1 MELKEKKKRRKER
14 LLILILIPIIGFLIY
29 IESKSFN
36 PDFQLRITNTL
47 LFFILANLNI
57 ILLILFV
64 FLVTRNFVKLIA
76 ERKRGIVGSKIRTK
90 LVLLFVGLSLLPT
103 MVLFGV
109 AVKFVFSTFN
119 YWFNIKVEQAINQTL
134 EIGHIYYKQASDDLI
149 HYSKL
154 FQRGFVNNGELVFDN
169 VFLSKLRPKLDEYN
183 LDLLQVYNYK
193 LQPLVS
199 LTRKPVEQDLD
210 LKNDLA
216 EPLKT
221 RKPVTLVRS
230 LSYGD
235 LAYTITPLEK
245 DRLWGFLVIGRVI
258 PPHLVKKL
266 EAVRKSSA
274 DYKQLF
280 LFVNPLKWSLFIIFS
295 VITLLVIFV
304 ATWVG
309 FRIAKV
315 ITIPIQALAGATQEV
330 AKGNLDVN
338 VDVEASDEVKMLVD
352 SFNKMVTDLRM
363 AYRKL
368 QEQKLE
374 IEKRHKYTQTILE
387 NIRTGVISTS
397 ASGYIITVNPAVEE
411 ILGVKAGDLIGKPFQ
426 ALVELF
432 PEFRE
437 FSQAISDV
445 KIGERLEK
453 QIKLKIEGRILT
465 LVVSTTLL
473 KNKQGQSLGA
483 VFVFED
489 ITQLEKIQRMAA
501 WREVARRIAHE
512 IKNPLTPIQLSAQR
526 LRRRYLDQIQE
537 EPVFDECTQMI
548 VEQVEGLKKMVNEFS
563 NFAKLPEVNLT
574 LNNLTEV
581 IEEALVVYR
590 SAHLHITFEL
600 NQITPVPMFL
610 FDREQIKRTL
620 LNLLDNAVAS
630 IGDQEGRIEV
640 AISYESALKIVRIEV
655 KDTGHGIPD
664 ELKTRL
670 FEPYF
675 STKKSGTGL
684 GLTIVHTIISDHQ
697 GFIRVK
703 DNYPQGSIFVIELP
717 VRP

>member
-1 MELKEKKKRRKER
+1 MELKEKKKRKRET
-14 LLILILIPIIGFLIY
+14 LLIFILIPIIGFLIY

-36 PDFQLRITNTL
+36 PDFQLRITNTF

-76 ERKRGIVGSKIRTK
+76 ERKRGIVGSRIRTK

-109 AVKFVFSTFN
+109 AAKFVFSSFN

-149 HYSKL
+149 HYSRL
-154 FQRGFVNNGELVFDN
+154 FQRGFINNGELVFDN
-169 VFLSKLRPKLDEYN
+169 VSLSKLRPKLKEYN

-199 LTRKPVEQDLD
+199 LTRKPVEQNLD

-221 RKPVTLVRS
+221 REPVALVKS
-230 LSYGD
+230 LPYGD

-245 DRLWGFLVIGRVI
+245 GRLWGFLVVGRLI

-266 EAVRKSSA
+266 EAIRKNSE

-363 AYRKL
+363 AYGRL

-374 IEKRHKYTQTILE
+374 IERRHRYTKTILE

-411 ILGVKAGDLIGKPFQ
+411 ILGVKAGNLVGKPFQ
-426 ALVELF
+426 DLAEIF
-432 PEFRE
+432 PEFKE
-437 FSQAISDV
+437 FSQIISE
-445 KIGERLEK
+445 KLEK
-453 QIKLKIEGRILT
+453 QIKLKINGRLLT

-473 KNKQGQSLGA
+473 KDKQGQPLGA

-526 LRRRYLDQIQE
+526 LRRRYLNQFQGE
-537 EPVFDECTQMI
+537 SVFDECTQMI
-548 VEQVEGLKKMVNEFS
+548 VKQVEGLKKMVNEFS
-563 NFAKLPEVNLT
+563 NLARLPEVNLT
-574 LNNLTEV
+574 LNNLAEV
-581 IEEALVVYR
+581 IEEALAVYR

-600 NQITPVPMFL
+600 NQITSVPMFL
-610 FDREQIKRTL
+610 FDREQIKRAL

-630 IGDQEGRIEV
+630 IEDQGKIEV
-640 AISYESALKIVRIEV
+640 AISHDPAFKIVRIEV
-655 KDTGHGIPD
+655 KDTGQGIPD
-664 ELKTRL
+664 ELKPRL

-675 STKKSGTGL
+675 STKRSGTGL

-703 DNYPQGSIFVIELP
+703 DNYPQGSIFAIELP
-717 VRP
+717 LRS

>member
-36 PDFQLRITNTL
+36 PDFQLRITNTF

-76 ERKRGIVGSKIRTK
+76 ERKRGIVGSRIRTK

-109 AVKFVFSTFN
+109 AAKFVFSSFN

-154 FQRGFVNNGELVFDN
+154 FQRGFINNGELIFDN
-169 VFLSKLRPKLDEYN
+169 VSLSKLRPKLKEYN

-199 LTRKPVEQDLD
+199 LTRKPVEQNLD

-221 RKPVTLVRS
+221 REPVALVKS
-230 LSYGD
+230 LPYGD

-245 DRLWGFLVIGRVI
+245 GRLWGFLVVGRLI

-266 EAVRKSSA
+266 EAIRKNSE

-315 ITIPIQALAGATQEV
+315 ITIPIQALAGATQEI

-363 AYRKL
+363 AYGRL

-374 IEKRHKYTQTILE
+374 IERRHKYTKTILE

-411 ILGVKAGDLIGKPFQ
+411 ILGVKAGNLVGRPFQ
-426 ALVELF
+426 DLAEIF
-432 PEFRE
+432 PEFKE
-437 FSQAISDV
+437 FSQIISE
-445 KIGERLEK
+445 KLEK
-453 QIKLKIEGRILT
+453 QIKLKINGKLLT

-473 KNKQGQSLGA
+473 KDKQGQPLGA

-526 LRRRYLDQIQE
+526 LRRRYLNQFQGE
-537 EPVFDECTQMI
+537 SVFDECTQMI
-548 VEQVEGLKKMVNEFS
+548 VKQVEGLKKMVNEFS
-563 NFAKLPEVNLT
+563 NLARLPEVNLT
-574 LNNLTEV
+574 LNNLAEV
-581 IEEALVVYR
+581 IEEALAVYR

-600 NQITPVPMFL
+600 NQITSVPMFL
-610 FDREQIKRTL
+610 FDREQIKRAL

-630 IGDQEGRIEV
+630 IEDQGKIEV
-640 AISYESALKIVRIEV
+640 AISHDSAFKIVRIEV
-655 KDTGHGIPD
+655 KDTGQGIPD
-664 ELKTRL
+664 ELKPRL

-675 STKKSGTGL
+675 STKRSGTGL

-703 DNYPQGSIFVIELP
+703 NNYPQGSIFVIELP
-717 VRP
+717 LRS

>member
-1 MELKEKKKRRKER
+1 MELKEKKKRKRET
-14 LLILILIPIIGFLIY
+14 LLIFILIPIIGFLIY

-36 PDFQLRITNTL
+36 PDFQLRITNTF

-76 ERKRGIVGSKIRTK
+76 ERKRGIVGSRIRTK

-109 AVKFVFSTFN
+109 AAKFVFSSFN

-154 FQRGFVNNGELVFDN
+154 FQRGFINNGELVFDN
-169 VFLSKLRPKLDEYN
+169 VSLSKLRPKLKEYN

-199 LTRKPVEQDLD
+199 LTRKPVEQNLD

-221 RKPVTLVRS
+221 REPVALVKS
-230 LSYGD
+230 LPYGD

-245 DRLWGFLVIGRVI
+245 GRLWGFLVVGRLI

-266 EAVRKSSA
+266 EAIRKNSE

-363 AYRKL
+363 AYGRL

-374 IEKRHKYTQTILE
+374 IERRHRYTKTILE

-411 ILGVKAGDLIGKPFQ
+411 ILGIKAGNLVGRPFQ
-426 ALVELF
+426 DLAEIF
-432 PEFRE
+432 PEFKE
-437 FSQAISDV
+437 FSQIISE
-445 KIGERLEK
+445 KLEK
-453 QIKLKIEGRILT
+453 QIKLKINGRLLT

-473 KNKQGQSLGA
+473 KDKQGQPLGA

-501 WREVARRIAHE
+501 WREVAKRIAHE

-526 LRRRYLDQIQE
+526 LRRRYLTQFQG

-548 VEQVEGLKKMVNEFS
+548 VKQVEGLKKMVNEFS

-574 LNNLTEV
+574 LNNLAEV
-581 IEEALVVYR
+581 IEEALAVYR

-600 NQITPVPMFL
+600 NQITPVPKFL
-610 FDREQIKRTL
+610 FDREQIKRAL

-630 IGDQEGRIEV
+630 IENQGKVEV
-640 AISYESALKIVRIEV
+640 AISHDSFLKIARIEV

-717 VRP
+717 VRS

>member
-1 MELKEKKKRRKER
+1 MELKEKKKRKRET
-14 LLILILIPIIGFLIY
+14 LLIFILIPIIGFLIY

-36 PDFQLRITNTL
+36 PDFQLRITNTF

-76 ERKRGIVGSKIRTK
+76 ERKRGIVGSRIRTK

-109 AVKFVFSTFN
+109 AAKFVFSSFN

-154 FQRGFVNNGELVFDN
+154 FQRGFINNGELIFDN
-169 VFLSKLRPKLDEYN
+169 VSLSKLRPKLKEYN

-199 LTRKPVEQDLD
+199 LTRKPVEQNLD

-221 RKPVTLVRS
+221 REPVALVKS
-230 LSYGD
+230 LPYGD

-245 DRLWGFLVIGRVI
+245 GRLWGFLVVGRLI

-266 EAVRKSSA
+266 EAIRKNSE

-315 ITIPIQALAGATQEV
+315 ITIPIQALAGATQEI

-363 AYRKL
+363 AYGRL

-374 IEKRHKYTQTILE
+374 IERRHKYTKTILE

-411 ILGVKAGDLIGKPFQ
+411 ILGVKAGNLVGRPFQ
-426 ALVELF
+426 DLAEIF
-432 PEFRE
+432 PEFKE
-437 FSQAISDV
+437 FSQIISE
-445 KIGERLEK
+445 KLEK
-453 QIKLKIEGRILT
+453 QIKLKINGKLLT

-473 KNKQGQSLGA
+473 KDKQGQPLGA

-526 LRRRYLDQIQE
+526 LRRRYLNQFQGE
-537 EPVFDECTQMI
+537 SVFDECTQMI
-548 VEQVEGLKKMVNEFS
+548 VKQVEGLKKMVNEFS
-563 NFAKLPEVNLT
+563 NLARLPEVNLT
-574 LNNLTEV
+574 LNNLAEV
-581 IEEALVVYR
+581 IEEALAVYR

-600 NQITPVPMFL
+600 NQITSVPMFL
-610 FDREQIKRTL
+610 FDREQIKRAL

-630 IGDQEGRIEV
+630 IEDQGKIEV
-640 AISYESALKIVRIEV
+640 AISHDSAFKIVRIEV
-655 KDTGHGIPD
+655 KDTGQGIPD
-664 ELKTRL
+664 ELKPRL

-675 STKKSGTGL
+675 STKRSGTGL

-703 DNYPQGSIFVIELP
+703 DNYPQGSIFAIELP
-717 VRP
+717 LRS

>member
-1 MELKEKKKRRKER
+1 MELKEKKKRKRET
-14 LLILILIPIIGFLIY
+14 LLIFILIPIIGFLIY

-36 PDFQLRITNTL
+36 PDFQLRITNTF

-76 ERKRGIVGSKIRTK
+76 ERKRGIVGSRIRTK

-109 AVKFVFSTFN
+109 AAKFVFSSFN

-154 FQRGFVNNGELVFDN
+154 FQRSFVNNGELVFDN
-169 VFLSKLRPKLDEYN
+169 VSLSKLRPKLKEYN

-199 LTRKPVEQDLD
+199 LTRKPVEQNLD

-221 RKPVTLVRS
+221 REPVALVKS
-230 LSYGD
+230 LPYGD

-245 DRLWGFLVIGRVI
+245 GRLWGFLVVGRLI

-266 EAVRKSSA
+266 EAIRKNSE

-363 AYRKL
+363 AYGRL

-374 IEKRHKYTQTILE
+374 IERRHKYTKTILE

-411 ILGVKAGDLIGKPFQ
+411 ILGVKAGNLVGRPFQ
-426 ALVELF
+426 DLAEIF
-432 PEFRE
+432 PEFKE
-437 FSQAISDV
+437 FSQIISE
-445 KIGERLEK
+445 KLEK
-453 QIKLKIEGRILT
+453 QIKLKINGKLLT

-473 KNKQGQSLGA
+473 KDKQGQPLGA

-526 LRRRYLDQIQE
+526 LRRRYLNQFQGE
-537 EPVFDECTQMI
+537 SVFDECTQMI
-548 VEQVEGLKKMVNEFS
+548 VKQVEGLKKMVNEFS
-563 NFAKLPEVNLT
+563 NLARLPEVNLT
-574 LNNLTEV
+574 LNNLAEV
-581 IEEALVVYR
+581 IEEALAVYR

-600 NQITPVPMFL
+600 NQITSVPMFL
-610 FDREQIKRTL
+610 FDREQIKRAL

-630 IGDQEGRIEV
+630 IGDQGKIEV
-640 AISYESALKIVRIEV
+640 AISHDSAFKIVRIEV
-655 KDTGHGIPD
+655 KDTGQGIPD
-664 ELKTRL
+664 ELKPRL

-675 STKKSGTGL
+675 STKRSGTGL

-717 VRP
+717 LRS

>member
-1 MELKEKKKRRKER
+1 MELKEKKKRKRET
-14 LLILILIPIIGFLIY
+14 LLIFILIPIIGFLIY

-36 PDFQLRITNTL
+36 PDFQLRITNTF

-76 ERKRGIVGSKIRTK
+76 ERKRGIVGSRIRTK

-109 AVKFVFSTFN
+109 AAKFVFSSFN

-149 HYSKL
+149 HYSRL
-154 FQRGFVNNGELVFDN
+154 FQRGFINNGELVFDN
-169 VFLSKLRPKLDEYN
+169 VSLSKLRPKLKEYN

-199 LTRKPVEQDLD
+199 LTRKPVEQNLD

-221 RKPVTLVRS
+221 REPVALVKS
-230 LSYGD
+230 LPYGD

-245 DRLWGFLVIGRVI
+245 GRLWGFLVVGRLI

-266 EAVRKSSA
+266 EAIRKNSE

-338 VDVEASDEVKMLVD
+338 VEVEASDEVKMLVD

-363 AYRKL
+363 AYGRL

-374 IEKRHKYTQTILE
+374 IERRHKYTKTILE

-411 ILGVKAGDLIGKPFQ
+411 ILGVKAGNLVGRPFQ
-426 ALVELF
+426 DLAEIF
-432 PEFRE
+432 PEFKE
-437 FSQAISDV
+437 FSQIISE
-445 KIGERLEK
+445 KLEK
-453 QIKLKIEGRILT
+453 QIKLKINGKLLT

-473 KNKQGQSLGA
+473 KDKQGQPLGA

-526 LRRRYLDQIQE
+526 LRRRYLNQFQGE
-537 EPVFDECTQMI
+537 SVFDECTQMI
-548 VEQVEGLKKMVNEFS
+548 VKQVEGLKKMVNEFS
-563 NFAKLPEVNLT
+563 NLARLPEVNLT
-574 LNNLTEV
+574 LNNLAEV
-581 IEEALVVYR
+581 IEEALAVYR

-600 NQITPVPMFL
+600 NQITSVPMFL
-610 FDREQIKRTL
+610 FDREQIKRAL

-630 IGDQEGRIEV
+630 IEDQGKIEV
-640 AISYESALKIVRIEV
+640 AISHDSAFKIVRIEV
-655 KDTGHGIPD
+655 KDTGQGIPD
-664 ELKTRL
+664 ELKPRL

-675 STKKSGTGL
+675 STKRSGTGL

-703 DNYPQGSIFVIELP
+703 NNYPQGSIFVIELP
-717 VRP
+717 LRS

>member
-1 MELKEKKKRRKER
+1 MELKEKKKRKRET
-14 LLILILIPIIGFLIY
+14 LLIFILIPIIGFLIY

-36 PDFQLRITNTL
+36 PDFQLRITNTF

-76 ERKRGIVGSKIRTK
+76 ERKRGIVGSRIRTK

-109 AVKFVFSTFN
+109 AAKFVFSSFN

-149 HYSKL
+149 HYSRL
-154 FQRGFVNNGELVFDN
+154 FQRGFINNGELVFDN
-169 VFLSKLRPKLDEYN
+169 VSLSKLRPKLKEYN

-199 LTRKPVEQDLD
+199 LTRKPVEQNLD

-221 RKPVTLVRS
+221 REPVALVKS
-230 LSYGD
+230 LPYGD

-245 DRLWGFLVIGRVI
+245 GRLWGFLVVGRLI

-266 EAVRKSSA
+266 EAIRKNSE

-363 AYRKL
+363 AYGRL

-374 IEKRHKYTQTILE
+374 IERRHKYTKTILE

-411 ILGVKAGDLIGKPFQ
+411 ILGIKAGNLVGRPFQ
-426 ALVELF
+426 DLAEIF
-432 PEFRE
+432 PEFKE
-437 FSQAISDV
+437 FSQIISE
-445 KIGERLEK
+445 KLEK
-453 QIKLKIEGRILT
+453 QIKLKINGRLLT

-473 KNKQGQSLGA
+473 KDKQGQPLGA

-526 LRRRYLDQIQE
+526 LRRRYLNQFQGE
-537 EPVFDECTQMI
+537 SVFDECTQMI
-548 VEQVEGLKKMVNEFS
+548 VKQVEGLKKMVNEFS
-563 NFAKLPEVNLT
+563 NLARLPEVNLT
-574 LNNLTEV
+574 LNNLAEV
-581 IEEALVVYR
+581 IEEALAVYR

-600 NQITPVPMFL
+600 NQITSVPMFL
-610 FDREQIKRTL
+610 FDREQIKRAL

-630 IGDQEGRIEV
+630 IEDQGKIEV
-640 AISYESALKIVRIEV
+640 AISHDPAFKIVRIEV
-655 KDTGHGIPD
+655 KDTGQGIPD
-664 ELKTRL
+664 ELKPRL

-675 STKKSGTGL
+675 STKRSGTGL

-703 DNYPQGSIFVIELP
+703 DNYPQGSIFAIELP
-717 VRP
+717 LRS

>member
-1 MELKEKKKRRKER
+1 MELKEKKKRKRET
-14 LLILILIPIIGFLIY
+14 LLIFILIPIIGFLIY

-36 PDFQLRITNTL
+36 PDFQLRITNTF

-76 ERKRGIVGSKIRTK
+76 ERKRGIVGSRIRTK

-109 AVKFVFSTFN
+109 AAKFVFSSFN

-154 FQRGFVNNGELVFDN
+154 FQRGFINNGELIFDN
-169 VFLSKLRPKLDEYN
+169 VSLSKLRPKLKEYN

-199 LTRKPVEQDLD
+199 LTRKPVEQNLD

-221 RKPVTLVRS
+221 REPVALVKS
-230 LSYGD
+230 LPYGD

-245 DRLWGFLVIGRVI
+245 GRLWGFLVVGRLI

-266 EAVRKSSA
+266 EAIRKNSE

-315 ITIPIQALAGATQEV
+315 ITIPIQALAGATQEI

-363 AYRKL
+363 AYGRL

-374 IEKRHKYTQTILE
+374 IERRHKYTKTILE

-411 ILGVKAGDLIGKPFQ
+411 ILGVKAGNLVGRPFQ
-426 ALVELF
+426 DLAEIF
-432 PEFRE
+432 PEFKE
-437 FSQAISDV
+437 FSQIISE
-445 KIGERLEK
+445 KLEK
-453 QIKLKIEGRILT
+453 QIKLKINGKLLT

-473 KNKQGQSLGA
+473 KDKQGQPLGA

-526 LRRRYLDQIQE
+526 LRRRYLNQFQGE
-537 EPVFDECTQMI
+537 SVFDECTQMI
-548 VEQVEGLKKMVNEFS
+548 VKQVEGLKKMVNEFS
-563 NFAKLPEVNLT
+563 NLARLPEVNLT
-574 LNNLTEV
+574 LNNLAEV
-581 IEEALVVYR
+581 IEEALAVYR

-600 NQITPVPMFL
+600 NQITSVPMFL
-610 FDREQIKRTL
+610 FDREQIKRAL

-630 IGDQEGRIEV
+630 IGDQGKIEV
-640 AISYESALKIVRIEV
+640 AISHDSAFKIVRIEV
-655 KDTGHGIPD
+655 KDTGQGIPD
-664 ELKTRL
+664 ELKPRL

-675 STKKSGTGL
+675 STKRSGTGL

-703 DNYPQGSIFVIELP
+703 NNYPQGSIFVIELP
-717 VRP
+717 LRS

>member
-1 MELKEKKKRRKER
+1 MELKEKKKRKRET
-14 LLILILIPIIGFLIY
+14 LLIFILIPIIGFLIY

-36 PDFQLRITNTL
+36 PDFQLRITNTF

-76 ERKRGIVGSKIRTK
+76 ERKRGIVGSRIRTK

-109 AVKFVFSTFN
+109 AAKFVFSSFN

-154 FQRGFVNNGELVFDN
+154 FQRGFINDGELVFDN
-169 VFLSKLRPKLDEYN
+169 VSLSKLRPKLKEYN

-199 LTRKPVEQDLD
+199 LTRKPVEQNLD

-221 RKPVTLVRS
+221 REPVALVKS
-230 LSYGD
+230 LPYGD

-245 DRLWGFLVIGRVI
+245 GRLWGFLVVGRLI

-266 EAVRKSSA
+266 EAIRKNSE

-338 VDVEASDEVKMLVD
+338 VEVEASDEVKMLVD

-363 AYRKL
+363 AYGRL

-374 IEKRHKYTQTILE
+374 IERRHKYTKTILE

-411 ILGVKAGDLIGKPFQ
+411 ILGVKAGNLVGRPFQ
-426 ALVELF
+426 DLAEIF
-432 PEFRE
+432 PEFKE
-437 FSQAISDV
+437 FSQIISE
-445 KIGERLEK
+445 KLEK
-453 QIKLKIEGRILT
+453 QIKLKINGKLLT

-473 KNKQGQSLGA
+473 KDKQGQPLGA

-526 LRRRYLDQIQE
+526 LRRRYLNQFQGE
-537 EPVFDECTQMI
+537 SVFDECTQMI
-548 VEQVEGLKKMVNEFS
+548 VKQVEGLKKMVNEFS
-563 NFAKLPEVNLT
+563 NLARLPEVNLT
-574 LNNLTEV
+574 LNNLAEV
-581 IEEALVVYR
+581 IEEALAVYR

-600 NQITPVPMFL
+600 NQITSVPMFL
-610 FDREQIKRTL
+610 FDREQIKRAL

-630 IGDQEGRIEV
+630 IEDQGKIEV
-640 AISYESALKIVRIEV
+640 AISHDSAFKIVRIEV
-655 KDTGHGIPD
+655 KDTGQGIPD
-664 ELKTRL
+664 ELKPRL

-675 STKKSGTGL
+675 STKRSGTGL

-703 DNYPQGSIFVIELP
+703 NNYPQGSIFVIELP
-717 VRP
+717 LRS

>member
-1 MELKEKKKRRKER
+1 MELKEKKKRKRET
-14 LLILILIPIIGFLIY
+14 LLIFILIPIIGFLIY

-36 PDFQLRITNTL
+36 PDFQLRITNTF

-76 ERKRGIVGSKIRTK
+76 ERKRGIVGSRIRTK

-109 AVKFVFSTFN
+109 AAKFVFSSFN

-154 FQRGFVNNGELVFDN
+154 FQKGFINNGELIFDN
-169 VFLSKLRPKLDEYN
+169 VSLSKLRPKLKEYN

-199 LTRKPVEQDLD
+199 LTRKPVEQNLD

-221 RKPVTLVRS
+221 REPVALVKS
-230 LSYGD
+230 LPYGD

-245 DRLWGFLVIGRVI
+245 GRLWGFLVVGRLI

-266 EAVRKSSA
+266 EAIRKNSE

-338 VDVEASDEVKMLVD
+338 VEVEASDEVKMLVD

-363 AYRKL
+363 AYGRL

-374 IEKRHKYTQTILE
+374 IERRHRYTKTILE

-411 ILGVKAGDLIGKPFQ
+411 ILGVKAGNLVGRPFQ
-426 ALVELF
+426 DLAEIF
-432 PEFRE
+432 PEFKE
-437 FSQAISDV
+437 FSQIISE
-445 KIGERLEK
+445 KLEK
-453 QIKLKIEGRILT
+453 QIKLKINGKLLT

-473 KNKQGQSLGA
+473 KDKQGQPLGA

-526 LRRRYLDQIQE
+526 LRRRYLNQFQGE
-537 EPVFDECTQMI
+537 SVFDECTQMI
-548 VEQVEGLKKMVNEFS
+548 VKQVEGLKKMVNEFS
-563 NFAKLPEVNLT
+563 NLARLPEVNLT
-574 LNNLTEV
+574 LNNLAEV
-581 IEEALVVYR
+581 IEEALAVYR

-600 NQITPVPMFL
+600 NQITSVPMFL
-610 FDREQIKRTL
+610 FDREQIKRAL

-630 IGDQEGRIEV
+630 IGDQGKIEV
-640 AISYESALKIVRIEV
+640 AISHDSAFKIVRIEV
-655 KDTGHGIPD
+655 KDTGQGIPD
-664 ELKTRL
+664 ELKPRL

-675 STKKSGTGL
+675 STKRSGTGL

-703 DNYPQGSIFVIELP
+703 NNYPQGSIFVIELP
-717 VRP
+717 LRS

>member
-235 LAYTITPLEK
+235 LAYIITPLE
-245 DRLWGFLVIGRVI
+245 
-258 PPHLVKKL
+258 
-266 EAVRKSSA
+266 
-274 DYKQLF
+274 
-280 LFVNPLKWSLFIIFS
+280 
-295 VITLLVIFV
+295 
-304 ATWVG
+304 
-309 FRIAKV
+309 
-315 ITIPIQALAGATQEV
+315 
-330 AKGNLDVN
+330 
-338 VDVEASDEVKMLVD
+338 
-352 SFNKMVTDLRM
+352 
-363 AYRKL
+363 
-368 QEQKLE
+368 
-374 IEKRHKYTQTILE
+374 
-387 NIRTGVISTS
+387 
-397 ASGYIITVNPAVEE
+397 
-411 ILGVKAGDLIGKPFQ
+411 
-426 ALVELF
+426 
-432 PEFRE
+432 
-437 FSQAISDV
+437 
-445 KIGERLEK
+445 
-453 QIKLKIEGRILT
+453 
-465 LVVSTTLL
+465 
-473 KNKQGQSLGA
+473 
-483 VFVFED
+483 
-489 ITQLEKIQRMAA
+489 
-501 WREVARRIAHE
+501 
-512 IKNPLTPIQLSAQR
+512 
-526 LRRRYLDQIQE
+526 
-537 EPVFDECTQMI
+537 
-548 VEQVEGLKKMVNEFS
+548 
-563 NFAKLPEVNLT
+563 
-574 LNNLTEV
+574 
-581 IEEALVVYR
+581 
-590 SAHLHITFEL
+590 
-600 NQITPVPMFL
+600 
-610 FDREQIKRTL
+610 
-620 LNLLDNAVAS
+620 
-630 IGDQEGRIEV
+630 
-640 AISYESALKIVRIEV
+640 
-655 KDTGHGIPD
+655 
-664 ELKTRL
+664 
-670 FEPYF
+670 
-675 STKKSGTGL
+675 
-684 GLTIVHTIISDHQ
+684 
-697 GFIRVK
+697 
-703 DNYPQGSIFVIELP
+703 
-717 VRP
+717 

>member
-1 MELKEKKKRRKER
+1 MELKEKKKRKRET
-14 LLILILIPIIGFLIY
+14 LLIFILIPIIGFLIY

-36 PDFQLRITNTL
+36 PDFQLRITNTF

-76 ERKRGIVGSKIRTK
+76 ERKRGIVGSRIRTK

-109 AVKFVFSTFN
+109 AAKFVFSSFN

-154 FQRGFVNNGELVFDN
+154 FQRGFINNGELVFDN
-169 VFLSKLRPKLDEYN
+169 VSLSKLRPKLKEYN

-199 LTRKPVEQDLD
+199 LTRKPVEQNLD

-221 RKPVTLVRS
+221 REPVALVKS
-230 LSYGD
+230 LPYGD

-245 DRLWGFLVIGRVI
+245 GRLWGFLVVGRLI

-266 EAVRKSSA
+266 EAIRKNSE

-338 VDVEASDEVKMLVD
+338 VEVEASDEVKMLVD

-363 AYRKL
+363 AYGRL

-374 IEKRHKYTQTILE
+374 IERRHKYTKTILE

-411 ILGVKAGDLIGKPFQ
+411 ILGVKAGNLVGRPFQ
-426 ALVELF
+426 DLAEIF
-432 PEFRE
+432 PEFKE
-437 FSQAISDV
+437 FSQIISE
-445 KIGERLEK
+445 KLEK
-453 QIKLKIEGRILT
+453 QIKLKINGKLLT

-473 KNKQGQSLGA
+473 KDKQGQPLGA

-526 LRRRYLDQIQE
+526 LRRRYLNQFQGE
-537 EPVFDECTQMI
+537 SVFDECTQMI
-548 VEQVEGLKKMVNEFS
+548 VKQVEGLKKMVNEFS
-563 NFAKLPEVNLT
+563 NLARLPEVNLT
-574 LNNLTEV
+574 LNNLAEV
-581 IEEALVVYR
+581 IEEALAVYR

-600 NQITPVPMFL
+600 NQITSVPMFL
-610 FDREQIKRTL
+610 FDREQIKRAL

-630 IGDQEGRIEV
+630 IGDQGKIEV
-640 AISYESALKIVRIEV
+640 AISHDSAFKIVRIEV
-655 KDTGHGIPD
+655 KDTGQGIPD
-664 ELKTRL
+664 ELKPRL

-675 STKKSGTGL
+675 STKRSGTGL

-717 VRP
+717 LRS

>member
-1 MELKEKKKRRKER
+1 MELKEKKKRKRET
-14 LLILILIPIIGFLIY
+14 LLIFILIPIIGFLIY

-36 PDFQLRITNTL
+36 PDFQLRITNTF

-76 ERKRGIVGSKIRTK
+76 ERKRGIVGSRIRTK

-109 AVKFVFSTFN
+109 AAKFVFSSFN

-154 FQRGFVNNGELVFDN
+154 FQRGFINNGELVFDN
-169 VFLSKLRPKLDEYN
+169 VSLSKLRPKLKEYN

-199 LTRKPVEQDLD
+199 LTRKPVEQNLD

-221 RKPVTLVRS
+221 REPVALVKS
-230 LSYGD
+230 LPYGD

-245 DRLWGFLVIGRVI
+245 GRLWGFLVVGRLI

-266 EAVRKSSA
+266 EAIRKNSE

-338 VDVEASDEVKMLVD
+338 VEVEASDEVKMLVD

-363 AYRKL
+363 AYGRL

-374 IEKRHKYTQTILE
+374 IERRHRYTKTILE

-411 ILGVKAGDLIGKPFQ
+411 ILGVKAGNLVGRPFQ
-426 ALVELF
+426 DLAEIF
-432 PEFRE
+432 PEFKE
-437 FSQAISDV
+437 FSQIISE
-445 KIGERLEK
+445 KLEK
-453 QIKLKIEGRILT
+453 QIKLKINGKLLT

-473 KNKQGQSLGA
+473 KDKQGQPLGA

-526 LRRRYLDQIQE
+526 LRRRYLNQFQGE
-537 EPVFDECTQMI
+537 SVFDECTQMI
-548 VEQVEGLKKMVNEFS
+548 VKQVEGLKKMVNEFS
-563 NFAKLPEVNLT
+563 NLARLPEVNLT
-574 LNNLTEV
+574 LNNLAEV
-581 IEEALVVYR
+581 IEEALAVYR

-600 NQITPVPMFL
+600 NQITSVPMFL
-610 FDREQIKRTL
+610 FDREQIKRAL

-630 IGDQEGRIEV
+630 IEDQGKIEV
-640 AISYESALKIVRIEV
+640 AISHDSAFKIVRIEV
-655 KDTGHGIPD
+655 KDTGQGIPD
-664 ELKTRL
+664 ELKPRL

-675 STKKSGTGL
+675 STKRSGTGL

-703 DNYPQGSIFVIELP
+703 DNYPQGSIFAIELP
-717 VRP
+717 LRS

>member
-1 MELKEKKKRRKER
+1 MELKEKKKRKRET
-14 LLILILIPIIGFLIY
+14 LLIFILIPIIGFLIY

-36 PDFQLRITNTL
+36 PDFQLRITNTF

-76 ERKRGIVGSKIRTK
+76 ERKRGIVGSRIRTK

-109 AVKFVFSTFN
+109 AAKFVFSSFN

-154 FQRGFVNNGELVFDN
+154 FQRGFINDGELVFDN
-169 VFLSKLRPKLDEYN
+169 VSLSKLRPKLKEYN

-199 LTRKPVEQDLD
+199 LTRKPVEQNLD

-221 RKPVTLVRS
+221 REPVALVKS
-230 LSYGD
+230 LPYGD

-245 DRLWGFLVIGRVI
+245 GRLWGFLVVGRLI

-266 EAVRKSSA
+266 EAIRKNSE

-338 VDVEASDEVKMLVD
+338 VEVEASDEVKMLVD

-363 AYRKL
+363 AYGRL

-374 IEKRHKYTQTILE
+374 IERRHKYTKTILE

-411 ILGVKAGDLIGKPFQ
+411 ILGVKAGNLVGRPFQ
-426 ALVELF
+426 DLAEIF
-432 PEFRE
+432 PEFKE
-437 FSQAISDV
+437 FSQIISE
-445 KIGERLEK
+445 KLEK
-453 QIKLKIEGRILT
+453 QIKLKINGKLLT

-473 KNKQGQSLGA
+473 KDKQGQPLGA

-526 LRRRYLDQIQE
+526 LRRRYLNQFQGE
-537 EPVFDECTQMI
+537 SVFDECTQMI
-548 VEQVEGLKKMVNEFS
+548 VKQVEGLKKMVNEFS
-563 NFAKLPEVNLT
+563 NLARLPEVNLT
-574 LNNLTEV
+574 LNNLAEV
-581 IEEALVVYR
+581 IEEALAVYR

-600 NQITPVPMFL
+600 NQITSVPMFL
-610 FDREQIKRTL
+610 FDREQIKRAL

-630 IGDQEGRIEV
+630 IGDQGKIEV
-640 AISYESALKIVRIEV
+640 AISHDSAFKIVRIEV
-655 KDTGHGIPD
+655 KDTGQGIPD
-664 ELKTRL
+664 ELKPRL

-675 STKKSGTGL
+675 STKRSGTGL

-703 DNYPQGSIFVIELP
+703 NNYPQGSIFVIELP
-717 VRP
+717 LRS

>member
-1 MELKEKKKRRKER
+1 MELKEKKKRKRET
-14 LLILILIPIIGFLIY
+14 LLIFILIPIIGFLIY

-36 PDFQLRITNTL
+36 PDFQLRITNTF

-76 ERKRGIVGSKIRTK
+76 ERKRGIVGSRIRTK

-109 AVKFVFSTFN
+109 AAKFVFSSFN

-154 FQRGFVNNGELVFDN
+154 FQRGFINNGELVFDN
-169 VFLSKLRPKLDEYN
+169 VSLSKLRPKLKEYN

-199 LTRKPVEQDLD
+199 LTRKPVEQNLD

-221 RKPVTLVRS
+221 REPVALVKS
-230 LSYGD
+230 LPYGD

-245 DRLWGFLVIGRVI
+245 GRLWGFLVVGRLI

-266 EAVRKSSA
+266 EAIRKNSE

-338 VDVEASDEVKMLVD
+338 VEVEASDEVKMLVD

-363 AYRKL
+363 AYGRL

-374 IEKRHKYTQTILE
+374 IERRHKYTKTILE

-411 ILGVKAGDLIGKPFQ
+411 ILGVKAGNLVGRPFQ
-426 ALVELF
+426 DLAEIF
-432 PEFRE
+432 PEFKE
-437 FSQAISDV
+437 FSQIISE
-445 KIGERLEK
+445 KLEK
-453 QIKLKIEGRILT
+453 QIKLKINGKLLT

-473 KNKQGQSLGA
+473 KDKQGQPLGA

-526 LRRRYLDQIQE
+526 LRRRYLNQFQGE
-537 EPVFDECTQMI
+537 SVFDECTQMI
-548 VEQVEGLKKMVNEFS
+548 VKQVEGLKKMVNEFS
-563 NFAKLPEVNLT
+563 NLARLPEVNLT
-574 LNNLTEV
+574 LNNLAEV
-581 IEEALVVYR
+581 IEEALAVYR

-600 NQITPVPMFL
+600 NQITSVPKFL
-610 FDREQIKRTL
+610 FDREQIKRAL

-630 IGDQEGRIEV
+630 IGDQGKIEV
-640 AISYESALKIVRIEV
+640 AISHDSAFKIVRIEV
-655 KDTGHGIPD
+655 KDTGQGIPD
-664 ELKTRL
+664 ELKPRL

-675 STKKSGTGL
+675 STKRSGTGL

-717 VRP
+717 LRS

>member
-1 MELKEKKKRRKER
+1 MELKEKKKRKRET
-14 LLILILIPIIGFLIY
+14 LLIFILIPIIGFLIY

-36 PDFQLRITNTL
+36 PDFQLRITNTF

-76 ERKRGIVGSKIRTK
+76 ERKRGIVGSRIRTK

-109 AVKFVFSTFN
+109 AAKFVFSSFN

-154 FQRGFVNNGELVFDN
+154 FQKGFINNGELVFDN
-169 VFLSKLRPKLDEYN
+169 VSLSKLRPKLKEYN

-199 LTRKPVEQDLD
+199 LTRKPVEQNLD

-221 RKPVTLVRS
+221 REPVALVKS
-230 LSYGD
+230 LPYGD

-245 DRLWGFLVIGRVI
+245 GRLWGFLVVGRLI

-266 EAVRKSSA
+266 EAIRKNSE

-338 VDVEASDEVKMLVD
+338 VEVEASDEVKMLVD

-363 AYRKL
+363 AYGRL

-374 IEKRHKYTQTILE
+374 IERRHKYTKTILE

-411 ILGVKAGDLIGKPFQ
+411 ILGVKTGNLVGRPFQ
-426 ALVELF
+426 DLAEIF
-432 PEFRE
+432 PEFKE
-437 FSQAISDV
+437 FSQIISE
-445 KIGERLEK
+445 KLEK
-453 QIKLKIEGRILT
+453 QIKLKINGKLLT

-473 KNKQGQSLGA
+473 KDKQGQPLGA

-526 LRRRYLDQIQE
+526 LRRRYLNQFQGE
-537 EPVFDECTQMI
+537 SVFDECTQMI
-548 VEQVEGLKKMVNEFS
+548 VKQVEGLKKMVNEFS
-563 NFAKLPEVNLT
+563 NLARLPEVNLT
-574 LNNLTEV
+574 LNNLAEV
-581 IEEALVVYR
+581 IEEALAVYR

-600 NQITPVPMFL
+600 NQITSVPKFL
-610 FDREQIKRTL
+610 FDREQIKRAL

-630 IGDQEGRIEV
+630 IEDQGKIEV
-640 AISYESALKIVRIEV
+640 AISHDSAFKIVRIEV
-655 KDTGHGIPD
+655 KDTGQGIPD
-664 ELKTRL
+664 ELKPRL

-675 STKKSGTGL
+675 STKRSGTGL

-703 DNYPQGSIFVIELP
+703 NNYPQGSIFVIELP
-717 VRP
+717 LRS

>member
-1 MELKEKKKRRKER
+1 MELKEKKKRKRET
-14 LLILILIPIIGFLIY
+14 LLIFILIPIIGFLIY

-36 PDFQLRITNTL
+36 PDFQLRITNTF

-76 ERKRGIVGSKIRTK
+76 ERKRGIVGSRIRTK

-109 AVKFVFSTFN
+109 AAKFVFSSFN

-154 FQRGFVNNGELVFDN
+154 FQRGFINNGELVFDN
-169 VFLSKLRPKLDEYN
+169 VSLSKLRPKLKEYN

-199 LTRKPVEQDLD
+199 LTRKPVEQNLD

-221 RKPVTLVRS
+221 REPVALVKS
-230 LSYGD
+230 LPYGD

-245 DRLWGFLVIGRVI
+245 GRLWGFLVVGRLI

-266 EAVRKSSA
+266 EAIRKNSE

-363 AYRKL
+363 AYGRL

-374 IEKRHKYTQTILE
+374 IERRHKYTKTILE

-411 ILGVKAGDLIGKPFQ
+411 ILGVKAGNLVGRPFQ
-426 ALVELF
+426 DLAEIF
-432 PEFRE
+432 PEFKE
-437 FSQAISDV
+437 FSQIISE
-445 KIGERLEK
+445 KLEK
-453 QIKLKIEGRILT
+453 QIKLKINGKLLT

-473 KNKQGQSLGA
+473 KDKQGQPLGA

-526 LRRRYLDQIQE
+526 LRRRYLNQFQGE
-537 EPVFDECTQMI
+537 SVFDECTQMI
-548 VEQVEGLKKMVNEFS
+548 VKQVEGLKKMVNEFS
-563 NFAKLPEVNLT
+563 NLARLPEVNLT
-574 LNNLTEV
+574 LNNLAEV
-581 IEEALVVYR
+581 IEEALAVYR

-600 NQITPVPMFL
+600 NQITSVPMFL
-610 FDREQIKRTL
+610 FDREQIKRAL

-630 IGDQEGRIEV
+630 IEDQGKIEV
-640 AISYESALKIVRIEV
+640 AISHDSAFKIVRIEV
-655 KDTGHGIPD
+655 KDTGQGIPD
-664 ELKTRL
+664 ELKPRL

-675 STKKSGTGL
+675 STKRSGTGL

-703 DNYPQGSIFVIELP
+703 DNYPQGSIFAIELP
-717 VRP
+717 LRS

>member
-1 MELKEKKKRRKER
+1 MELKEKKKRKRET
-14 LLILILIPIIGFLIY
+14 LLIFILIPIIGFLIY

-36 PDFQLRITNTL
+36 PDFQLRITNTF

-76 ERKRGIVGSKIRTK
+76 ERKRGIVGSRIRTK

-109 AVKFVFSTFN
+109 AAKFVFSSFN

-154 FQRGFVNNGELVFDN
+154 FQRGFINNGELVFDN
-169 VFLSKLRPKLDEYN
+169 VSLSKLRPKLKEYN

-199 LTRKPVEQDLD
+199 LTRKPVEQNLD

-221 RKPVTLVRS
+221 REPVALVKS
-230 LSYGD
+230 LPYGD

-245 DRLWGFLVIGRVI
+245 GRLWGFLVVGRLI

-266 EAVRKSSA
+266 EAIRKNSE

-338 VDVEASDEVKMLVD
+338 VEVEASDEVKMLVD

-363 AYRKL
+363 AYGRL

-374 IEKRHKYTQTILE
+374 IERRHKYTKTILE

-411 ILGVKAGDLIGKPFQ
+411 ILGVKAGNLVGRPFQ
-426 ALVELF
+426 DLAEIF
-432 PEFRE
+432 PEFKE
-437 FSQAISDV
+437 FSQIISE
-445 KIGERLEK
+445 KLEK
-453 QIKLKIEGRILT
+453 QIKLKINGKLLT

-473 KNKQGQSLGA
+473 KDKQGQPLGA

-526 LRRRYLDQIQE
+526 LRRRYLNQFQGE
-537 EPVFDECTQMI
+537 SVFDECTQMI
-548 VEQVEGLKKMVNEFS
+548 VKQVEGLKKMVNEFS
-563 NFAKLPEVNLT
+563 NLARLPEVNLT
-574 LNNLTEV
+574 LNNLAEV
-581 IEEALVVYR
+581 IEEALAVYR

-600 NQITPVPMFL
+600 NQITSVPMFL
-610 FDREQIKRTL
+610 FDREQIKRAL

-630 IGDQEGRIEV
+630 IGDQGKIEV
-640 AISYESALKIVRIEV
+640 AISHDSAFKIVRIEV
-655 KDTGHGIPD
+655 KDTGQGIPD
-664 ELKTRL
+664 ELKPRL

-675 STKKSGTGL
+675 STKRSGTGL

-703 DNYPQGSIFVIELP
+703 NNYPQGSIFVIELP
-717 VRP
+717 LRS

>member
-1 MELKEKKKRRKER
+1 MELKEKKKRKRET
-14 LLILILIPIIGFLIY
+14 LLIFILIPIIGFLIY

-36 PDFQLRITNTL
+36 PDFQLRITNTF

-76 ERKRGIVGSKIRTK
+76 ERKRGIVGSRIRTK

-109 AVKFVFSTFN
+109 AAKFVFSSFN

-154 FQRGFVNNGELVFDN
+154 FQRGFINNGELIFDN
-169 VFLSKLRPKLDEYN
+169 VFLSKLRPKLKEYN

-199 LTRKPVEQDLD
+199 LTRKPVEQNLD

-221 RKPVTLVRS
+221 REPVALVKS
-230 LSYGD
+230 LPYGD

-245 DRLWGFLVIGRVI
+245 GRLWGFLVVGRLI

-266 EAVRKSSA
+266 EAIRKNSE

-363 AYRKL
+363 AYGRL

-374 IEKRHKYTQTILE
+374 IERRHKYTKTILE

-411 ILGVKAGDLIGKPFQ
+411 ILGVKAGNLVGRPFQ
-426 ALVELF
+426 DLAEIF
-432 PEFRE
+432 PEFKE
-437 FSQAISDV
+437 FSQIISE
-445 KIGERLEK
+445 KLEK
-453 QIKLKIEGRILT
+453 QIKLKINGRLLT

-473 KNKQGQSLGA
+473 KDKQGQPLGA

-526 LRRRYLDQIQE
+526 LRRRYLNQFQGE
-537 EPVFDECTQMI
+537 SVFDECTQMI
-548 VEQVEGLKKMVNEFS
+548 VKQVEGLKKMVNEFS
-563 NFAKLPEVNLT
+563 NLARLPEVNLT
-574 LNNLTEV
+574 LNNLAEV
-581 IEEALVVYR
+581 IEEALAVYR

-600 NQITPVPMFL
+600 NQITSVPMFL
-610 FDREQIKRTL
+610 FDREQIKRAL

-630 IGDQEGRIEV
+630 IEDQGKIEV
-640 AISYESALKIVRIEV
+640 AISHDPAFKIVRIEV
-655 KDTGHGIPD
+655 KDTGQGIPD
-664 ELKTRL
+664 ELKPRL

-675 STKKSGTGL
+675 STKRSGTGL

-703 DNYPQGSIFVIELP
+703 DNYPQGSIFAIELP
-717 VRP
+717 LRS

>member
-1 MELKEKKKRRKER
+1 MSIKMELKEKKKRKRET
-14 LLILILIPIIGFLIY
+14 LLIFILIPIIGFLIY

-36 PDFQLRITNTL
+36 PDFQLRITNTF

-76 ERKRGIVGSKIRTK
+76 ERKRGIVGSRIRTK

-109 AVKFVFSTFN
+109 AAKFVFSSFN

-154 FQRGFVNNGELVFDN
+154 FQRGFINNGELVFDN
-169 VFLSKLRPKLDEYN
+169 VSLSKLRPKLKEYN

-199 LTRKPVEQDLD
+199 LTRKPVEQNLD

-221 RKPVTLVRS
+221 REPVALVKS
-230 LSYGD
+230 LPYGD

-245 DRLWGFLVIGRVI
+245 GRLWGFLVVGRLI

-266 EAVRKSSA
+266 EAIRKNSE

-338 VDVEASDEVKMLVD
+338 VEVEASDEVKMLVD

-363 AYRKL
+363 AYGRL

-374 IEKRHKYTQTILE
+374 IERRHKYTKTILE

-411 ILGVKAGDLIGKPFQ
+411 ILGVKAGNLVGRPFQ
-426 ALVELF
+426 DLAEIF
-432 PEFRE
+432 PEFKE
-437 FSQAISDV
+437 FSQIISE
-445 KIGERLEK
+445 KLEK
-453 QIKLKIEGRILT
+453 QIKLKINGKLLT

-473 KNKQGQSLGA
+473 KDKQGQPLGA

-526 LRRRYLDQIQE
+526 LRRRYLNQFQGE
-537 EPVFDECTQMI
+537 SVFDECTQMI
-548 VEQVEGLKKMVNEFS
+548 VKQVEGLKKMVNEFS
-563 NFAKLPEVNLT
+563 NLARLPEVNLT
-574 LNNLTEV
+574 LNNLAEV
-581 IEEALVVYR
+581 
-590 SAHLHITFEL
+590 
-600 NQITPVPMFL
+600 
-610 FDREQIKRTL
+610 
-620 LNLLDNAVAS
+620 
-630 IGDQEGRIEV
+630 
-640 AISYESALKIVRIEV
+640 
-655 KDTGHGIPD
+655 
-664 ELKTRL
+664 
-670 FEPYF
+670 
-675 STKKSGTGL
+675 
-684 GLTIVHTIISDHQ
+684 
-697 GFIRVK
+697 
-703 DNYPQGSIFVIELP
+703 
-717 VRP
+717 

>member
-1 MELKEKKKRRKER
+1 MELKEKKKRKRET
-14 LLILILIPIIGFLIY
+14 LLIFILIPIIGFLIY

-36 PDFQLRITNTL
+36 PDFQLRITNTF

-76 ERKRGIVGSKIRTK
+76 ERKRGIVGSRIRTK

-109 AVKFVFSTFN
+109 AAKFVFSSFN

-154 FQRGFVNNGELVFDN
+154 FQRGFINNGELVFDN
-169 VFLSKLRPKLDEYN
+169 VSLSKLRPKLKEYN

-199 LTRKPVEQDLD
+199 LTRKPVEQNLD

-221 RKPVTLVRS
+221 REPVALVKS
-230 LSYGD
+230 LPYGD

-245 DRLWGFLVIGRVI
+245 GRLWGFLVVGRLI

-266 EAVRKSSA
+266 EAIRKNSE

-338 VDVEASDEVKMLVD
+338 VEVEASDEVKMLVD

-363 AYRKL
+363 AYGRL

-374 IEKRHKYTQTILE
+374 IERRHKYTKTILE

-411 ILGVKAGDLIGKPFQ
+411 ILGVKAGNLVGRPFQ
-426 ALVELF
+426 DLAEIF
-432 PEFRE
+432 PEFKE
-437 FSQAISDV
+437 FSQIISE
-445 KIGERLEK
+445 KLEK
-453 QIKLKIEGRILT
+453 QIKLKINGKLLT

-473 KNKQGQSLGA
+473 KDKQGQPLGA

-526 LRRRYLDQIQE
+526 LRRRYLNQFQGE
-537 EPVFDECTQMI
+537 SVFDECTQMI
-548 VEQVEGLKKMVNEFS
+548 VKQVEGLKKMVNEFS
-563 NFAKLPEVNLT
+563 NLARLPEVNLT
-574 LNNLTEV
+574 LNNLAEV
-581 IEEALVVYR
+581 IEEALAVYR

-600 NQITPVPMFL
+600 NQITSVPMFL
-610 FDREQIKRTL
+610 FDREQIKRAL

-630 IGDQEGRIEV
+630 IGDQGKIEV
-640 AISYESALKIVRIEV
+640 AISHDPAFKIVRIEV
-655 KDTGHGIPD
+655 KDTGQGIPD
-664 ELKTRL
+664 ELKPRL

-675 STKKSGTGL
+675 STKRSGTGL

-703 DNYPQGSIFVIELP
+703 NNYPQGSIFVIELP
-717 VRP
+717 LRS

>member
-1 MELKEKKKRRKER
+1 MELKEKKKRKRET
-14 LLILILIPIIGFLIY
+14 LLIFILIPIIGFLIY

-36 PDFQLRITNTL
+36 PDFQLRITNTF

-76 ERKRGIVGSKIRTK
+76 ERKRGIVGSRIRTK

-109 AVKFVFSTFN
+109 AAKFVFSSFN

-154 FQRGFVNNGELVFDN
+154 FQRGFINNGELIFDN
-169 VFLSKLRPKLDEYN
+169 VSLSKLRPKLKEYN

-199 LTRKPVEQDLD
+199 LTRKPVEQNLD

-221 RKPVTLVRS
+221 REPVALVKS
-230 LSYGD
+230 LPYGD

-245 DRLWGFLVIGRVI
+245 GRLWGFLVVGRLI

-266 EAVRKSSA
+266 EAIRKNSE

-315 ITIPIQALAGATQEV
+315 ITIPIQALAGATQEI

-363 AYRKL
+363 AYGRL

-374 IEKRHKYTQTILE
+374 IERRHKYTKTILE

-411 ILGVKAGDLIGKPFQ
+411 ILGVKAGNLVGRPFQ
-426 ALVELF
+426 DLAEIF
-432 PEFRE
+432 PEFKE
-437 FSQAISDV
+437 FSQIISE
-445 KIGERLEK
+445 KLEK
-453 QIKLKIEGRILT
+453 QIKLKINGKLLT

-473 KNKQGQSLGA
+473 KDKQGQPLGA

-526 LRRRYLDQIQE
+526 LRRRYLNQFQGE
-537 EPVFDECTQMI
+537 SVFDECTQMI
-548 VEQVEGLKKMVNEFS
+548 VKQVEGLKKMVNEFS
-563 NFAKLPEVNLT
+563 NLARLPEVNLT
-574 LNNLTEV
+574 LNNLAEV
-581 IEEALVVYR
+581 IEEALAVYR

-600 NQITPVPMFL
+600 NQITSVPMFL
-610 FDREQIKRTL
+610 FDREQIKRAL

-630 IGDQEGRIEV
+630 IEDQGKIEV
-640 AISYESALKIVRIEV
+640 AISHDSAFKIVRIEV
-655 KDTGHGIPD
+655 KDTGQGIPD
-664 ELKTRL
+664 ELKPRL

-675 STKKSGTGL
+675 STKRSGTGL

-703 DNYPQGSIFVIELP
+703 NNYPQGSIFVIELP
-717 VRP
+717 LRS

>member
-1 MELKEKKKRRKER
+1 MELKEKKKRKRET
-14 LLILILIPIIGFLIY
+14 LLIFILIPIIGFLIY

-36 PDFQLRITNTL
+36 PDFQLRITNTF

-76 ERKRGIVGSKIRTK
+76 ERKRGIVGSRIRTK

-109 AVKFVFSTFN
+109 AAKFVFSSFN

-149 HYSKL
+149 HYSRL
-154 FQRGFVNNGELVFDN
+154 FQRGFINNGELVFDN
-169 VFLSKLRPKLDEYN
+169 VSLSKLRPKLKEYN

-199 LTRKPVEQDLD
+199 LTRKPVEQNLD

-221 RKPVTLVRS
+221 REPVALVKS
-230 LSYGD
+230 LPYGD

-245 DRLWGFLVIGRVI
+245 GRLWGFLVVGRLI

-266 EAVRKSSA
+266 EAIRKNSE

-363 AYRKL
+363 AYGRL

-374 IEKRHKYTQTILE
+374 IERRHRYTKTILE

-411 ILGVKAGDLIGKPFQ
+411 ILGIKAGNLVGRPFQ
-426 ALVELF
+426 DLAEIF
-432 PEFRE
+432 PEFKE
-437 FSQAISDV
+437 FSQIISE
-445 KIGERLEK
+445 KLEK
-453 QIKLKIEGRILT
+453 QIKLKINGRLLT

-473 KNKQGQSLGA
+473 KDKQGQPLGA

-526 LRRRYLDQIQE
+526 LRRRYLNQFQGE
-537 EPVFDECTQMI
+537 SVFDECTQMI
-548 VEQVEGLKKMVNEFS
+548 VKQVEGLKKMVNEFS
-563 NFAKLPEVNLT
+563 NLARLPEVNLT
-574 LNNLTEV
+574 LNNLAEV
-581 IEEALVVYR
+581 IEEALAVYR

-600 NQITPVPMFL
+600 NQITSVPTFL
-610 FDREQIKRTL
+610 FDREQIKRAL

-630 IGDQEGRIEV
+630 IEDQGKIEV
-640 AISYESALKIVRIEV
+640 AISHDPAFKIVRIEV
-655 KDTGHGIPD
+655 KDTGQGIPD
-664 ELKTRL
+664 ELKPRL

-675 STKKSGTGL
+675 STKRSGTGL

-703 DNYPQGSIFVIELP
+703 DNYPQGSIFAIELP
-717 VRP
+717 LRS

>member
-1 MELKEKKKRRKER
+1 MELKEKKKRKRET
-14 LLILILIPIIGFLIY
+14 LLIFILIPIIGFLIY

-36 PDFQLRITNTL
+36 PDFQLRITNTF

-109 AVKFVFSTFN
+109 AAKFVFSSFN

-154 FQRGFVNNGELVFDN
+154 FQRGFINDGELVFDN
-169 VFLSKLRPKLDEYN
+169 VSLSKLRPKLKEYN

-199 LTRKPVEQDLD
+199 LTRKPVEQNLD

-221 RKPVTLVRS
+221 REPVALVKS
-230 LSYGD
+230 LPYGD

-245 DRLWGFLVIGRVI
+245 GRLWGFLVVGRLI

-266 EAVRKSSA
+266 EAIRKNSE

-338 VDVEASDEVKMLVD
+338 VEVEASDEVKMLVD

-363 AYRKL
+363 AYGRL

-374 IEKRHKYTQTILE
+374 IERRHKYTKTILE

-411 ILGVKAGDLIGKPFQ
+411 ILGVKTGNLVGRPFQ
-426 ALVELF
+426 DLAEIF
-432 PEFRE
+432 PEFKE
-437 FSQAISDV
+437 FSQIISE
-445 KIGERLEK
+445 KLEK
-453 QIKLKIEGRILT
+453 QIKLKINGKLLT

-473 KNKQGQSLGA
+473 KDKQGQPLGA

-526 LRRRYLDQIQE
+526 LRRRYLNQFQGE
-537 EPVFDECTQMI
+537 SVFDECTQMI
-548 VEQVEGLKKMVNEFS
+548 VKQVEGLKKMVNEFS
-563 NFAKLPEVNLT
+563 NLARLPEVNLT
-574 LNNLTEV
+574 LNNLAEV
-581 IEEALVVYR
+581 IEEALAVYR

-600 NQITPVPMFL
+600 NQITSVPKFL
-610 FDREQIKRTL
+610 FDREQIKRAL

-630 IGDQEGRIEV
+630 IGDQGKIEV
-640 AISYESALKIVRIEV
+640 AISHDSAFKIVRIEV
-655 KDTGHGIPD
+655 KDTGQGIPD
-664 ELKTRL
+664 ELKPRL

-675 STKKSGTGL
+675 STKRSGTGL

-703 DNYPQGSIFVIELP
+703 NNYPQGSIFVIELP
-717 VRP
+717 LRS

>member
-1 MELKEKKKRRKER
+1 MELKEKKKRRRER

-36 PDFQLRITNTL
+36 PDFQLRITNTF

-57 ILLILFV
+57 ILLILFI

-103 MVLFGV
+103 LVLFGV
-109 AVKFVFSTFN
+109 AVKFVFSSFN

-134 EIGHIYYKQASDDLI
+134 EIGHIYYKQASNDLI

-154 FQRGFVNNGELVFDN
+154 FQRGFINNGELIFDN
-169 VFLSKLRPKLDEYN
+169 VFLSKLRPKLKEYN

-199 LTRKPVEQDLD
+199 LTRKPVEQNLD

-221 RKPVTLVRS
+221 RESVALVKS
-230 LSYGD
+230 LPYGD

-245 DRLWGFLVIGRVI
+245 GRLWGFLVVGRLI

-266 EAVRKSSA
+266 EAIRKNSE

-338 VDVEASDEVKMLVD
+338 VDVETSDEVKMLVD
-352 SFNKMVTDLRM
+352 SFNKMVTDLKM
-363 AYRKL
+363 AYGRL
-368 QEQKLE
+368 REQKLE
-374 IEKRHKYTQTILE
+374 IERRHRYTKTILE

-411 ILGVKAGDLIGKPFQ
+411 ILGVKAANLIGRPFQ
-426 ALVELF
+426 DLAELF
-432 PEFRE
+432 PEFKE
-437 FSQAISDV
+437 FSQVIS
-445 KIGERLEK
+445 ERLEK
-453 QIKLKIEGRILT
+453 QIKLKINGRLFT

-473 KNKQGQSLGA
+473 KDKQGQPLGA

-526 LRRRYLDQIQE
+526 LRRRYLNHFQGE
-537 EPVFDECTQMI
+537 SVFDECTQMI
-548 VEQVEGLKKMVNEFS
+548 VKQVEGLKKMVNEFS
-563 NFAKLPEVNLT
+563 NLARLPEVNLT
-574 LNNLTEV
+574 LNNLAEV
-581 IEEALVVYR
+581 IEEALAVYR

-600 NQITPVPMFL
+600 NQITSVPMFL
-610 FDREQIKRTL
+610 FDREQIKRAL

-630 IGDQEGRIEV
+630 IEDQGKIEV
-640 AISYESALKIVRIEV
+640 AISHDSSLKIVRIEV
-655 KDTGHGIPD
+655 KDTGQGIPD
-664 ELKTRL
+664 ELKPRL

-675 STKKSGTGL
+675 STKRSGTGL

-697 GFIRVK
+697 GFIRIK

-717 VRP
+717 LRS

>member
-1 MELKEKKKRRKER
+1 MELKEKKKRRRER

-36 PDFQLRITNTL
+36 PDFQLRITNTF

-57 ILLILFV
+57 ILLILFI

-103 MVLFGV
+103 LVLFGV
-109 AVKFVFSTFN
+109 AVKFVFSSFN

-134 EIGHIYYKQASDDLI
+134 EIGHIYYKQASNDLI

-154 FQRGFVNNGELVFDN
+154 FQRGFINNGELIFDN
-169 VFLSKLRPKLDEYN
+169 VFLSKLRPKLKEYN

-199 LTRKPVEQDLD
+199 LTRKPVEQNLD
-210 LKNDLA
+210 LKNNLA

-221 RKPVTLVRS
+221 RESVTLVKS
-230 LSYGD
+230 LPYGD

-245 DRLWGFLVIGRVI
+245 GRLWGFLVIGRLI

-266 EAVRKSSA
+266 EAVRKSSE

-363 AYRKL
+363 AYGRL

-374 IEKRHKYTQTILE
+374 IERRHKYTKTILE

-411 ILGVKAGDLIGKPFQ
+411 ILGIKAGNLVGRPFQ
-426 ALVELF
+426 DLAEIF
-432 PEFRE
+432 PEFKE
-437 FSQAISDV
+437 FSQIISE
-445 KIGERLEK
+445 KLEK
-453 QIKLKIEGRILT
+453 QIKLKINGRLLT

-473 KNKQGQSLGA
+473 KDKQGQPLGA

-526 LRRRYLDQIQE
+526 LRRRYLNQFQGE
-537 EPVFDECTQMI
+537 SVFDECTQMI
-548 VEQVEGLKKMVNEFS
+548 VKQVEGLKKMVNEFS
-563 NFAKLPEVNLT
+563 NLARLPEVNLT
-574 LNNLTEV
+574 LNNLAEV
-581 IEEALVVYR
+581 IEEALAVYR

-600 NQITPVPMFL
+600 NQITSVPMFL
-610 FDREQIKRTL
+610 FDREQIKRAL

-630 IGDQEGRIEV
+630 IEDQGKIEV
-640 AISYESALKIVRIEV
+640 AISHDPAFKIVRIEV
-655 KDTGHGIPD
+655 KDTGQGIPD
-664 ELKTRL
+664 ELKPRL

-675 STKKSGTGL
+675 STKRSGTGL

-703 DNYPQGSIFVIELP
+703 DNYPQGSIFAIELP
-717 VRP
+717 LRS

>member
-154 FQRGFVNNGELVFDN
+154 FQKGFINNGELVFDN
-169 VFLSKLRPKLDEYN
+169 VSLSKLRPKLKEYN

-199 LTRKPVEQDLD
+199 LTRKPVEQNLD

-221 RKPVTLVRS
+221 REPVALVKS
-230 LSYGD
+230 LPYGD

-245 DRLWGFLVIGRVI
+245 GRLWGFLVVGRLI

-266 EAVRKSSA
+266 EAIRKNSE

-338 VDVEASDEVKMLVD
+338 VEVEASDEVKMLVD

-363 AYRKL
+363 AYGRL

-374 IEKRHKYTQTILE
+374 IERRHKYTKTILE

-411 ILGVKAGDLIGKPFQ
+411 ILGVKTGNLVGRPFQ
-426 ALVELF
+426 DLAEIF
-432 PEFRE
+432 PEFKE
-437 FSQAISDV
+437 FSQIISE
-445 KIGERLEK
+445 KLEK
-453 QIKLKIEGRILT
+453 QIKLKINGKLLT

-473 KNKQGQSLGA
+473 KDKQGQPLGA

-526 LRRRYLDQIQE
+526 LRRRYLNQFQGE
-537 EPVFDECTQMI
+537 SVFDECTQMI
-548 VEQVEGLKKMVNEFS
+548 VKQVEGLKKMVNEFS
-563 NFAKLPEVNLT
+563 NLARLPEVNLT
-574 LNNLTEV
+574 LNNLAEV
-581 IEEALVVYR
+581 IEEALAVYR

-600 NQITPVPMFL
+600 NQITSVPKFL
-610 FDREQIKRTL
+610 FDREQIKRAL

-630 IGDQEGRIEV
+630 IGDQGKIEV
-640 AISYESALKIVRIEV
+640 AISHDSAFKIVRIEV
-655 KDTGHGIPD
+655 KDTGQGIPD
-664 ELKTRL
+664 ELKPRL

-675 STKKSGTGL
+675 STKRSGTGL

-717 VRP
+717 LRS

>member
-1 MELKEKKKRRKER
+1 MELKEKKKRKRET
-14 LLILILIPIIGFLIY
+14 LLIFILIPIIGFLIY

-36 PDFQLRITNTL
+36 PDFQLRITNTF

-76 ERKRGIVGSKIRTK
+76 ERKRGIVGSRIRTK

-109 AVKFVFSTFN
+109 AAKFVFSSFN

-149 HYSKL
+149 HYSRL
-154 FQRGFVNNGELVFDN
+154 FQRGFINNGELVFDN
-169 VFLSKLRPKLDEYN
+169 VSLSKLRPKLKEYN

-199 LTRKPVEQDLD
+199 LTRKPVEQNLD

-221 RKPVTLVRS
+221 REPVALVKS
-230 LSYGD
+230 LPYGD

-245 DRLWGFLVIGRVI
+245 GRLWGFLVVGRLI

-266 EAVRKSSA
+266 EAIRKNSE

-338 VDVEASDEVKMLVD
+338 VEVEASDEVKMLVD

-363 AYRKL
+363 AYGRL

-374 IEKRHKYTQTILE
+374 IERRHRYTKTILE

-411 ILGVKAGDLIGKPFQ
+411 ILGVKAGNLVGRPFQ
-426 ALVELF
+426 DLAEIF
-432 PEFRE
+432 PEFKE
-437 FSQAISDV
+437 FSQIISE
-445 KIGERLEK
+445 KLEK
-453 QIKLKIEGRILT
+453 QIKLKINGKLLT

-473 KNKQGQSLGA
+473 KDKQGQPLGA

-526 LRRRYLDQIQE
+526 LRRRYLNQFQGE
-537 EPVFDECTQMI
+537 SVFDECTQMI
-548 VEQVEGLKKMVNEFS
+548 VKQVEGLKKMVNEFS
-563 NFAKLPEVNLT
+563 NLARLPEVNLT
-574 LNNLTEV
+574 LNNLAEV
-581 IEEALVVYR
+581 IEEALAVYR

-600 NQITPVPMFL
+600 NQITSVPMFL
-610 FDREQIKRTL
+610 FDREQIKRAL

-630 IGDQEGRIEV
+630 IGDQGKIEV
-640 AISYESALKIVRIEV
+640 AISHDSAFKIVRIEV
-655 KDTGHGIPD
+655 KDTGQGIPD
-664 ELKTRL
+664 ELKPRL

-675 STKKSGTGL
+675 STKRSGTGL

-703 DNYPQGSIFVIELP
+703 NNYPQGSIFVIELP
-717 VRP
+717 LRS

>member
-1 MELKEKKKRRKER
+1 MELKEKKKRKRET
-14 LLILILIPIIGFLIY
+14 LLIFILIPIIGFLIY

-36 PDFQLRITNTL
+36 PDFQLRITNTF

-109 AVKFVFSTFN
+109 AAKFVFSSFN

-154 FQRGFVNNGELVFDN
+154 FQRGFINNGELVFDN
-169 VFLSKLRPKLDEYN
+169 VSLSKLRPKLKEYN

-199 LTRKPVEQDLD
+199 LTRKPVEQNLD

-221 RKPVTLVRS
+221 REPVALVKS
-230 LSYGD
+230 LPYGD

-245 DRLWGFLVIGRVI
+245 GRLWGFLVVGRLI

-266 EAVRKSSA
+266 EAIRKNSE

-363 AYRKL
+363 AYGRL

-374 IEKRHKYTQTILE
+374 IERRHKYTKTILE

-411 ILGVKAGDLIGKPFQ
+411 ILGVKAGNLVGRPFQ
-426 ALVELF
+426 DLAEIF
-432 PEFRE
+432 PEFKE
-437 FSQAISDV
+437 FSQIISE
-445 KIGERLEK
+445 KLEK
-453 QIKLKIEGRILT
+453 QIKLKINGKLLT

-473 KNKQGQSLGA
+473 KDKQGQPLGA

-526 LRRRYLDQIQE
+526 LRRRYLNQFQGE
-537 EPVFDECTQMI
+537 SVFDECTQMI
-548 VEQVEGLKKMVNEFS
+548 VKQVEGLKKMVNEFS
-563 NFAKLPEVNLT
+563 NLARLPEVNLT
-574 LNNLTEV
+574 LNNLAEV
-581 IEEALVVYR
+581 IEEALAVYR

-600 NQITPVPMFL
+600 NQITSVPMFL
-610 FDREQIKRTL
+610 FDREQIKRAL

-630 IGDQEGRIEV
+630 IGDQGKIEV
-640 AISYESALKIVRIEV
+640 AISHDSAFKIVRIEV
-655 KDTGHGIPD
+655 KDTGQGIPD
-664 ELKTRL
+664 ELKPRL

-675 STKKSGTGL
+675 STKRSGTGL

-703 DNYPQGSIFVIELP
+703 NNYPQGSIFVIELP
-717 VRP
+717 LRS

>member
-1 MELKEKKKRRKER
+1 MELKEKKKRKRET
-14 LLILILIPIIGFLIY
+14 LLIFILIPIIGFLIY

-36 PDFQLRITNTL
+36 PDFQLRITNTF

-76 ERKRGIVGSKIRTK
+76 ERKRGIVGSRIRTK

-109 AVKFVFSTFN
+109 AAKFVFSSFN

-154 FQRGFVNNGELVFDN
+154 FQRSFVNNGELVFDN
-169 VFLSKLRPKLDEYN
+169 VSLSKLRPKLKEYN

-199 LTRKPVEQDLD
+199 LTRKPVEQNLD

-221 RKPVTLVRS
+221 REPVALVKS
-230 LSYGD
+230 LPYGD

-245 DRLWGFLVIGRVI
+245 GRLWGFLVVGRLI

-266 EAVRKSSA
+266 EAIRKNSE

-363 AYRKL
+363 AYGRL

-374 IEKRHKYTQTILE
+374 IERRHKYTKTILE

-411 ILGVKAGDLIGKPFQ
+411 ILGVKAGNLVGRPFQ
-426 ALVELF
+426 DLAEIF
-432 PEFRE
+432 PEFKE
-437 FSQAISDV
+437 FSQIISE
-445 KIGERLEK
+445 KLEK
-453 QIKLKIEGRILT
+453 QIKLKINGKLLT

-473 KNKQGQSLGA
+473 KDKQGQPLGA

-526 LRRRYLDQIQE
+526 LRRRYLNQFQGE
-537 EPVFDECTQMI
+537 SVFDECTQMI
-548 VEQVEGLKKMVNEFS
+548 VKQVEGLKKMVNEFS
-563 NFAKLPEVNLT
+563 NLARLPEVNLT
-574 LNNLTEV
+574 LNNLAEV
-581 IEEALVVYR
+581 IEEALAVYR

-600 NQITPVPMFL
+600 NQITSVPMFL
-610 FDREQIKRTL
+610 FDREQIKRAL

-630 IGDQEGRIEV
+630 IEDQGKIEV
-640 AISYESALKIVRIEV
+640 AINHDSAFKIVRIEV
-655 KDTGHGIPD
+655 KDTGQGIPD
-664 ELKTRL
+664 ELKPRL

-675 STKKSGTGL
+675 STKRSGTGL

-703 DNYPQGSIFVIELP
+703 DNYPQGSIFAIELP
-717 VRP
+717 LRS

>member
-1 MELKEKKKRRKER
+1 MELKEKKKRKRET
-14 LLILILIPIIGFLIY
+14 LLIFILIPIIGFLIY

-36 PDFQLRITNTL
+36 PDFQLRITNTF

-76 ERKRGIVGSKIRTK
+76 ERKRGIVGSRIRTK

-109 AVKFVFSTFN
+109 AAKFVFSSFN

-154 FQRGFVNNGELVFDN
+154 FQRGFINNGELVFDN
-169 VFLSKLRPKLDEYN
+169 VSLSKLRPKLKEYN

-199 LTRKPVEQDLD
+199 LTRKPVEQNLD

-221 RKPVTLVRS
+221 REPVALVKS
-230 LSYGD
+230 LPYGD

-245 DRLWGFLVIGRVI
+245 GRLWGFLVVGRLI

-266 EAVRKSSA
+266 EAIRKNSE

-338 VDVEASDEVKMLVD
+338 VEVEASDEVKMLVD

-363 AYRKL
+363 AYGRL

-374 IEKRHKYTQTILE
+374 IERRHKYTKTILE

-411 ILGVKAGDLIGKPFQ
+411 ILGVKTGNLVGRPFQ
-426 ALVELF
+426 DLAEIF
-432 PEFRE
+432 PEFKE
-437 FSQAISDV
+437 FSQIISE
-445 KIGERLEK
+445 KLEK
-453 QIKLKIEGRILT
+453 QIKLKINGKLLT

-473 KNKQGQSLGA
+473 KDKQGQPLGA

-526 LRRRYLDQIQE
+526 LRRRYLNQFQGE
-537 EPVFDECTQMI
+537 SVFDECTQMI
-548 VEQVEGLKKMVNEFS
+548 VKQVEGLKKMVNEFS
-563 NFAKLPEVNLT
+563 NLARLPEVNLT
-574 LNNLTEV
+574 LNNLAEV
-581 IEEALVVYR
+581 IEEALAVYR

-600 NQITPVPMFL
+600 NQITSVPKFL
-610 FDREQIKRTL
+610 FDREQIKRAL

-630 IGDQEGRIEV
+630 IGDEGKIEV
-640 AISYESALKIVRIEV
+640 AISHDSAFKIVRIEV
-655 KDTGHGIPD
+655 KDTGQGIPD
-664 ELKTRL
+664 ELKPRL

-675 STKKSGTGL
+675 STKRSGTGL

-717 VRP
+717 LRS

>member
-1 MELKEKKKRRKER
+1 MELKEKKKRKRET
-14 LLILILIPIIGFLIY
+14 LLIFILIPIIGFLIY

-36 PDFQLRITNTL
+36 PDFQLRITNTF

-76 ERKRGIVGSKIRTK
+76 ERKRGIVGSRIRTK

-109 AVKFVFSTFN
+109 AAKFVFSSFN

-154 FQRGFVNNGELVFDN
+154 FQRGFINNGELVFDN
-169 VFLSKLRPKLDEYN
+169 VSLSKLRPKLKEYN

-199 LTRKPVEQDLD
+199 LTRKPVEQNLD

-221 RKPVTLVRS
+221 REPVALVKS
-230 LSYGD
+230 LPYGD

-245 DRLWGFLVIGRVI
+245 GRLWGFLVVGRLI

-266 EAVRKSSA
+266 EAIRKNSE

-338 VDVEASDEVKMLVD
+338 VEVEASDEVKMLVD

-363 AYRKL
+363 AYGRL

-374 IEKRHKYTQTILE
+374 IERRHKYTKTILE

-411 ILGVKAGDLIGKPFQ
+411 ILGVKAGNLVGRPFQ
-426 ALVELF
+426 DLAEIF
-432 PEFRE
+432 PEFKE
-437 FSQAISDV
+437 FSQIISE
-445 KIGERLEK
+445 KLEK
-453 QIKLKIEGRILT
+453 QIKLKINGKLLT

-473 KNKQGQSLGA
+473 KDKQGQPLGA

-526 LRRRYLDQIQE
+526 LRRRYLNQFQGE
-537 EPVFDECTQMI
+537 SVFDECTQMI
-548 VEQVEGLKKMVNEFS
+548 VKQVEGLKKMVNEFS
-563 NFAKLPEVNLT
+563 NLARLPEVNLT
-574 LNNLTEV
+574 LNNLAEV
-581 IEEALVVYR
+581 IEEALAVYR

-600 NQITPVPMFL
+600 NQITSVPKFL
-610 FDREQIKRTL
+610 FDREQIKRAL

-630 IGDQEGRIEV
+630 IGDQGKIEV
-640 AISYESALKIVRIEV
+640 AISHDSAFKIVRIEV
-655 KDTGHGIPD
+655 KDTGQGIPD
-664 ELKTRL
+664 ELKPRL

-675 STKKSGTGL
+675 STKRSGTGL

-703 DNYPQGSIFVIELP
+703 NNYPQGSIFVIELP
-717 VRP
+717 LRS

>member
-1 MELKEKKKRRKER
+1 MELKEKKKRKRET
-14 LLILILIPIIGFLIY
+14 LLIFILIPIIGFLIY

-36 PDFQLRITNTL
+36 PDFQLRITNTF

-76 ERKRGIVGSKIRTK
+76 ERKRGIVGSRIRTK

-109 AVKFVFSTFN
+109 AAKFVFSSFN

-154 FQRGFVNNGELVFDN
+154 FQRGFINNGELVFDN
-169 VFLSKLRPKLDEYN
+169 VSLSKLRPKLKEYN

-199 LTRKPVEQDLD
+199 LTRKPVEQNLD

-221 RKPVTLVRS
+221 REPVALVKS
-230 LSYGD
+230 LPYGD

-245 DRLWGFLVIGRVI
+245 GRLWGFLVVGRLI

-266 EAVRKSSA
+266 EAIRKNSE

-363 AYRKL
+363 AYGRL

-374 IEKRHKYTQTILE
+374 IERRHRYTKTILE

-411 ILGVKAGDLIGKPFQ
+411 ILGVKAGNLVGRPFQ
-426 ALVELF
+426 DLAEIF
-432 PEFRE
+432 PEFKE
-437 FSQAISDV
+437 FSQIISE
-445 KIGERLEK
+445 KLEK
-453 QIKLKIEGRILT
+453 QIKLKINGKLLT

-473 KNKQGQSLGA
+473 KDKQGQPLGA

-526 LRRRYLDQIQE
+526 LRRRYLNQFQGE
-537 EPVFDECTQMI
+537 SVFDECTQMI
-548 VEQVEGLKKMVNEFS
+548 VKQVEGLKKMVNEFS
-563 NFAKLPEVNLT
+563 NLARLPEVNLT
-574 LNNLTEV
+574 LNNLAEV
-581 IEEALVVYR
+581 IEEALAVYR

-600 NQITPVPMFL
+600 NQITSVPMFL
-610 FDREQIKRTL
+610 FDREQIKRAL

-630 IGDQEGRIEV
+630 IEDQGKIEV
-640 AISYESALKIVRIEV
+640 AISHDPAFKIVRIEV
-655 KDTGHGIPD
+655 KDTGQGIPD
-664 ELKTRL
+664 ELKPRL

-675 STKKSGTGL
+675 STKRSGTGL

-703 DNYPQGSIFVIELP
+703 DNYPQGSIFAIELP
-717 VRP
+717 LRS

>member
-1 MELKEKKKRRKER
+1 MELKEKKKRKRET
-14 LLILILIPIIGFLIY
+14 LLIFILIPIIGFLIY

-36 PDFQLRITNTL
+36 PDFQLRITNTF

-76 ERKRGIVGSKIRTK
+76 ERKRGIVGSRIRTK

-109 AVKFVFSTFN
+109 AAKFVFSSFN

-154 FQRGFVNNGELVFDN
+154 FQRGFINDGELVFDN
-169 VFLSKLRPKLDEYN
+169 VSLSKLRPKLKEYN

-199 LTRKPVEQDLD
+199 LTRKPVEQNLD

-221 RKPVTLVRS
+221 REPVALVKS
-230 LSYGD
+230 LPYGD

-245 DRLWGFLVIGRVI
+245 GRLWGFLVVGRLI

-266 EAVRKSSA
+266 EAIRKNSE

-338 VDVEASDEVKMLVD
+338 VEVEASDEVKMLVD

-363 AYRKL
+363 AYGRL

-374 IEKRHKYTQTILE
+374 IERRHKYTKTILE

-411 ILGVKAGDLIGKPFQ
+411 ILGVKAGNLVGRPFQ
-426 ALVELF
+426 DLAEIF
-432 PEFRE
+432 PEFKE
-437 FSQAISDV
+437 FSQIISE
-445 KIGERLEK
+445 KLEK
-453 QIKLKIEGRILT
+453 QIKLKINGKLLT

-473 KNKQGQSLGA
+473 KDKQGQPLGA

-526 LRRRYLDQIQE
+526 LRRRYLNQFQGE
-537 EPVFDECTQMI
+537 SVFDECTQMI
-548 VEQVEGLKKMVNEFS
+548 VKQVEGLKKMVNEFS
-563 NFAKLPEVNLT
+563 NLARLPEVNLT
-574 LNNLTEV
+574 LNNLAEV
-581 IEEALVVYR
+581 IEEALAVYR

-600 NQITPVPMFL
+600 NQITSVPKFL
-610 FDREQIKRTL
+610 FDREQIKRAL

-630 IGDQEGRIEV
+630 IGDQGKIEV
-640 AISYESALKIVRIEV
+640 AISHDSAFKIVRIEV
-655 KDTGHGIPD
+655 KDTGQGIPD
-664 ELKTRL
+664 ELKPRL

-675 STKKSGTGL
+675 STKRSGTGL

-717 VRP
+717 LRS

>member
-1 MELKEKKKRRKER
+1 MELKEKKKRKRET
-14 LLILILIPIIGFLIY
+14 LLIFILIPIIGFLIY

-36 PDFQLRITNTL
+36 PDFQLRITNTF

-76 ERKRGIVGSKIRTK
+76 ERKRGIVGSRIRTK

-109 AVKFVFSTFN
+109 AAKFVFSSFN

-154 FQRGFVNNGELVFDN
+154 FQRGFINDGELVFDN
-169 VFLSKLRPKLDEYN
+169 VSLSKLRPKLKEYN

-199 LTRKPVEQDLD
+199 LTRKPVEQNLD

-221 RKPVTLVRS
+221 REPVALVKS
-230 LSYGD
+230 LPYGD

-245 DRLWGFLVIGRVI
+245 GRLWGFLVVGRLI

-266 EAVRKSSA
+266 EAIRKNSE

-338 VDVEASDEVKMLVD
+338 VEVEASDEVKMLVD

-363 AYRKL
+363 AYGRL

-374 IEKRHKYTQTILE
+374 IERRHKYTKTILE

-411 ILGVKAGDLIGKPFQ
+411 ILGVKTGNLVGRPFQ
-426 ALVELF
+426 DLAEIF
-432 PEFRE
+432 PEFKE
-437 FSQAISDV
+437 FSQIISE
-445 KIGERLEK
+445 KLEK
-453 QIKLKIEGRILT
+453 QIKLKINGKLLT

-473 KNKQGQSLGA
+473 KDKQGQPLGA

-526 LRRRYLDQIQE
+526 LRRRYLNQFQGE
-537 EPVFDECTQMI
+537 SVFDECTQMI
-548 VEQVEGLKKMVNEFS
+548 VKQVEGLKKMVNEFS
-563 NFAKLPEVNLT
+563 NLARLPEVNLT
-574 LNNLTEV
+574 LNNLAEV
-581 IEEALVVYR
+581 IEEALAVYR

-600 NQITPVPMFL
+600 NQITSVPKFL
-610 FDREQIKRTL
+610 FDREQIKRAL

-630 IGDQEGRIEV
+630 IGDQGKIEV
-640 AISYESALKIVRIEV
+640 AISHDSAFKIVRIEV
-655 KDTGHGIPD
+655 KDTGQGIPD
-664 ELKTRL
+664 ELKPRL

-675 STKKSGTGL
+675 STKRSGTGL

-703 DNYPQGSIFVIELP
+703 NNYPQGSIFVIELP
-717 VRP
+717 LRS

>member
-1 MELKEKKKRRKER
+1 MELKEKKKRKRET
-14 LLILILIPIIGFLIY
+14 LLIFILIPIIGFLIY

-36 PDFQLRITNTL
+36 PDFQLRITNTF

-76 ERKRGIVGSKIRTK
+76 ERKRGIVGSRIRTK

-109 AVKFVFSTFN
+109 AAKFVFSSFN

-154 FQRGFVNNGELVFDN
+154 FQRGFINDGELVFDN
-169 VFLSKLRPKLDEYN
+169 VSLSKLRPKLKEYN

-199 LTRKPVEQDLD
+199 LTRKPVEQNLD

-221 RKPVTLVRS
+221 REPVALVKS
-230 LSYGD
+230 LPYGD

-245 DRLWGFLVIGRVI
+245 GRLWGFLVVGRLI

-266 EAVRKSSA
+266 EAIRKNSE

-315 ITIPIQALAGATQEV
+315 ITIPIQALAGATQEI

-363 AYRKL
+363 AYGRL

-374 IEKRHKYTQTILE
+374 IERRHKYTKTILE

-411 ILGVKAGDLIGKPFQ
+411 ILGVKAGNLVGRPFQ
-426 ALVELF
+426 DLAEIF
-432 PEFRE
+432 PEFKE
-437 FSQAISDV
+437 FSQIISE
-445 KIGERLEK
+445 KLEK
-453 QIKLKIEGRILT
+453 QIKLKINGKLLT

-473 KNKQGQSLGA
+473 KDKQGQPLGA

-526 LRRRYLDQIQE
+526 LRRRYLNQFQGE
-537 EPVFDECTQMI
+537 SVFDECTQMI
-548 VEQVEGLKKMVNEFS
+548 VKQVEGLKKMVNEFS
-563 NFAKLPEVNLT
+563 NLARLPEVNLT
-574 LNNLTEV
+574 LNNLAEV
-581 IEEALVVYR
+581 IEEALAVYR

-600 NQITPVPMFL
+600 NQITSVPKFL
-610 FDREQIKRTL
+610 FDREQIKRAL

-630 IGDQEGRIEV
+630 IGDQGKIEV
-640 AISYESALKIVRIEV
+640 AISHDSAFKIVRIEV
-655 KDTGHGIPD
+655 KDTGQGIPD
-664 ELKTRL
+664 ELKPRL

-675 STKKSGTGL
+675 STKRSGTGL

-717 VRP
+717 LRS

>member
-1 MELKEKKKRRKER
+1 MELKEKKKRKRET
-14 LLILILIPIIGFLIY
+14 LLIFILIPIIGFLIY

-36 PDFQLRITNTL
+36 PDFQLRITNTF

-76 ERKRGIVGSKIRTK
+76 ERKRGIVGSRIRTK

-109 AVKFVFSTFN
+109 AAKFVFSSFN

-149 HYSKL
+149 HYSRL
-154 FQRGFVNNGELVFDN
+154 FQRGFINNGELVFDN
-169 VFLSKLRPKLDEYN
+169 VSLSKLRPKLKEYN

-199 LTRKPVEQDLD
+199 LTRKPVEQNLD

-221 RKPVTLVRS
+221 REPVALVKS
-230 LSYGD
+230 LPYGD

-245 DRLWGFLVIGRVI
+245 GRLWGFLVVGRLI

-266 EAVRKSSA
+266 EAIRKNSE

-363 AYRKL
+363 AYGRL

-374 IEKRHKYTQTILE
+374 IERRHKYTKTILE

-411 ILGVKAGDLIGKPFQ
+411 ILGIKAGNLVGRPFQ
-426 ALVELF
+426 DLAEIF
-432 PEFRE
+432 PEFKE
-437 FSQAISDV
+437 FSQIISE
-445 KIGERLEK
+445 KLEK
-453 QIKLKIEGRILT
+453 QIKLKINGRLLT

-473 KNKQGQSLGA
+473 KDKQGQPLGA

-526 LRRRYLDQIQE
+526 LRRRYLSQFQGE
-537 EPVFDECTQMI
+537 SVFDECTQMI
-548 VEQVEGLKKMVNEFS
+548 VKQVEGLKKMVNEFS
-563 NFAKLPEVNLT
+563 NLARLPEVNLT
-574 LNNLTEV
+574 LNNLAEV
-581 IEEALVVYR
+581 IEEALAVYR

-600 NQITPVPMFL
+600 NQITSVPMFL
-610 FDREQIKRTL
+610 FDREQIKRAL

-630 IGDQEGRIEV
+630 IEDQGKIEV
-640 AISYESALKIVRIEV
+640 AISHDPAFKIVRIEV
-655 KDTGHGIPD
+655 KDTGQGIPD
-664 ELKTRL
+664 ELKPRL

-675 STKKSGTGL
+675 STKRSGTGL

-703 DNYPQGSIFVIELP
+703 DNYPQGSIFAIELP
-717 VRP
+717 LRS

>member
-1 MELKEKKKRRKER
+1 MELKEKKKRKRET
-14 LLILILIPIIGFLIY
+14 LLIFILIPIIGFLIY

-36 PDFQLRITNTL
+36 PDFQLRITNTF

-76 ERKRGIVGSKIRTK
+76 ERKRGIVGSRIRTK

-109 AVKFVFSTFN
+109 AAKFVFSSFN

-149 HYSKL
+149 HYSRL
-154 FQRGFVNNGELVFDN
+154 FQRGFINNGELIFDN
-169 VFLSKLRPKLDEYN
+169 VSLSKLRPKLKEYN

-199 LTRKPVEQDLD
+199 LTRKPVEQNLD

-221 RKPVTLVRS
+221 REPVALVKS
-230 LSYGD
+230 LPYGD

-245 DRLWGFLVIGRVI
+245 GRLWGFLVVGRLI

-266 EAVRKSSA
+266 EAIRKNSE

-363 AYRKL
+363 AYGRL

-374 IEKRHKYTQTILE
+374 IERRHKYTKTILE

-411 ILGVKAGDLIGKPFQ
+411 ILGVKAGNLVGRPFQ
-426 ALVELF
+426 DLAEIF
-432 PEFRE
+432 PEFKE
-437 FSQAISDV
+437 FSQIISE
-445 KIGERLEK
+445 KLEK
-453 QIKLKIEGRILT
+453 QIKLKINGKLLT

-473 KNKQGQSLGA
+473 KDKQGQPLGA

-526 LRRRYLDQIQE
+526 LRRRYLNQFQGE
-537 EPVFDECTQMI
+537 SVFDECTQMI
-548 VEQVEGLKKMVNEFS
+548 VKQVEGLKKMVNEFS
-563 NFAKLPEVNLT
+563 NLARLPEVNLT
-574 LNNLTEV
+574 LNNLAEV
-581 IEEALVVYR
+581 IEEALAVYR

-600 NQITPVPMFL
+600 NQITSVPMFL
-610 FDREQIKRTL
+610 FDREQIKRAL

-630 IGDQEGRIEV
+630 IGDQGKIEV
-640 AISYESALKIVRIEV
+640 AISHDSAFKIVRIEV
-655 KDTGHGIPD
+655 KDTGQGIPD
-664 ELKTRL
+664 ELKPRL

-675 STKKSGTGL
+675 STKRSGTGL

-703 DNYPQGSIFVIELP
+703 NNYPQGSIFVIELP
-717 VRP
+717 LRS